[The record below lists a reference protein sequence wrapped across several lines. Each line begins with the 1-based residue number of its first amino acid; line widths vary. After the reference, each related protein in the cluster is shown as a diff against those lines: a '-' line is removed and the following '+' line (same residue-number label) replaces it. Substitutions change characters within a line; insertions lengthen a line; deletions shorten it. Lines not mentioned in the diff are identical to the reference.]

1 MKMDLFDLT
10 KKLCCTAGP
19 SGFEKPVMETVREY
33 LTPFADEISTDSMG
47 NLMAVKRCGRRG
59 ARLVMLTA
67 HMDEIG
73 LIVTGAEEGF
83 LRFEEL
89 GGVDKRVLGAREVL
103 VLGPQ
108 TLFGVIDTVPPH
120 LQAGNDSDTT
130 PDTDKLYIDVGLT
143 QDEALKAAPAGTPAV
158 FAGTC
163 EELGNGYVCGKAL
176 DDRSSV
182 AIVLTAFEILSAH
195 TLNVDV
201 CCLISTQEEV
211 GNRGAAVG
219 AWSMRPDTALAV
231 DVTFAKTPDAREVL
245 CDIGKGAAVGIG
257 PNMNRAVTE
266 ELFRIAKEKQIPC
279 QPEVTPGGNSGTDAY
294 AIQISRGGVATALIS
309 LPIKYMHT
317 PIEVAMLDDMMAV
330 QRLLVEY
337 VLQAGEA
344 ENNA

>member
-1 MKMDLFDLT
+1 MELLDLT
-10 KKLCCTAGP
+10 RKLCCAAGP
-19 SGFEKPVMETVREY
+19 SGFEKPVLEAIEEY
-33 LTPFADEISTDSMG
+33 LTPYADEISTDCMG
-47 NLMAVKRCGRRG
+47 NYMAVKRCGHRN

-83 LRFEEL
+83 LRFETL
-89 GGVDKRVLGAREVL
+89 GGVDKRMLAAREVL

-108 TLFGVIDTVPPH
+108 TLFGVIDTIPPH
-120 LQAGNDSDTT
+120 LQGKNDGDTASDT
-130 PDTDKLYIDVGLT
+130 DRLYIDVGLT
-143 QDEALKAAPAGTPAV
+143 QDEALKAAPAGTPIV

-163 EELGNGYVCGKAL
+163 EELGNGCVCGKAI
-176 DDRSSV
+176 DDRSCV
-182 AIVLTAFEILSAH
+182 AIVLKAFELLSAH
-195 TLNVDV
+195 ELGVDV
-201 CCLISTQEEV
+201 SCLISTQEEV
-211 GNRGAAVG
+211 GQRGASVG
-219 AWSMRPDTALAV
+219 AWSMRPDVALAI

-245 CDIGKGAAVGIG
+245 CDIGKGAAIGIG

-266 ELFRIAKEKQIPC
+266 ELFHLAKEKQISH

-317 PIEVAMLDDMMAV
+317 PVEVAKLDDMESI